1 MTSSIGGIGGG
12 VSAALLQ
19 RMQEEMFKTADANG
33 DGTISKDELGQ
44 VAKSG
49 ENQDGTNVD
58 TLFSQLD
65 SDSDGAISR
74 LESDAAIARLGQQ
87 MQSQGMPPQGP
98 PPGPPPGE
106 RANSSSDSSESSTEA
121 SAIFD
126 AMDTNQDGTV
136 SLEEL
141 TAALEKAKNSS
152 ASASGPESL
161 LDNLAAALQ
170 SGDISA
176 AKEELAALQEDLSAH
191 NGGRSDDPF
200 SKDLQTLSEALES
213 GSLEDAR
220 SIVAGIQDKLSS
232 RPPHGPAPEQSQ
244 DQDGSSRDAVAAT
257 LQSVI
262 DALEKSSS
270 STSDTITAG
279 TLKSIFTEA
288 LASYR
293 QQSAGSYAQDSG
305 DSAVL
310 SATA

>member
-12 VSAALLQ
+12 MSAALLQ
-19 RMQEEMFKTADANG
+19 RMQEEMFKTADADG
-33 DGTISKDELGQ
+33 DGTISKDELSQ

-49 ENQDGTNVD
+49 ENQDSTNVD
-58 TLFSQLD
+58 SLFSQLD
-65 SDSDGAISR
+65 SDGDGAISR
-74 LESDAAIARLGQQ
+74 LESDAAIAKLGQQ

-98 PPGPPPGE
+98 PPGPTPEEG
-106 RANSSSDSSESSTEA
+106 SSESSESSDEA

-126 AMDTNQDGTV
+126 AMDTNKDGTV

-161 LDNLAAALQ
+161 LDNLATALQ
-170 SGDISA
+170 SV
-176 AKEELAALQEDLSAH
+176 L
-191 NGGRSDDPF
+191 
-200 SKDLQTLSEALES
+200 
-213 GSLEDAR
+213 
-220 SIVAGIQDKLSS
+220 
-232 RPPHGPAPEQSQ
+232 
-244 DQDGSSRDAVAAT
+244 
-257 LQSVI
+257 
-262 DALEKSSS
+262 DALDKSSS

-279 TLKSIFTEA
+279 TLKNIFTEA

-293 QQSAGSYAQDSG
+293 QQSAGGYGQYSG

>member
-12 VSAALLQ
+12 MSAALLQ
-19 RMQEEMFKTADANG
+19 RMQEEMFKTADADG
-33 DGTISKDELGQ
+33 DGTISKDELSQ

-49 ENQDGTNVD
+49 ENQDSTNVE

-65 SDSDGAISR
+65 SDGDGAISR
-74 LESDAAIARLGQQ
+74 LESDAAIAKLGQQ

-98 PPGPPPGE
+98 PPGPPPTE
-106 RANSSSDSSESSTEA
+106 SSSESSESSDDA

-126 AMDTNQDGTV
+126 AMDTNKDGTV

-141 TAALEKAKNSS
+141 TAALEKSKKSS
-152 ASASGPESL
+152 SVSGPESL

-170 SGDISA
+170 SV
-176 AKEELAALQEDLSAH
+176 L
-191 NGGRSDDPF
+191 
-200 SKDLQTLSEALES
+200 
-213 GSLEDAR
+213 
-220 SIVAGIQDKLSS
+220 
-232 RPPHGPAPEQSQ
+232 
-244 DQDGSSRDAVAAT
+244 
-257 LQSVI
+257 
-262 DALEKSSS
+262 DALDKSSS

-279 TLKSIFTEA
+279 TLKNIFTEA

-293 QQSAGSYAQDSG
+293 QQSAEGYGQYSG

>member
-12 VSAALLQ
+12 MSAALLQ
-19 RMQEEMFKTADANG
+19 RMQEEMFKTADADG
-33 DGTISKDELGQ
+33 DGTISKDELSQ

-49 ENQDGTNVD
+49 ENQDSTNVD
-58 TLFSQLD
+58 SLFSQLD
-65 SDSDGAISR
+65 SDGDGAISR
-74 LESDAAIARLGQQ
+74 LESDAAIAKLGQQ

-98 PPGPPPGE
+98 PPGPPPEEGFSE
-106 RANSSSDSSESSTEA
+106 SSESSDEA

-126 AMDTNQDGTV
+126 AMDTNKDGTV

-176 AKEELAALQEDLSAH
+176 AKEELASLQEDLASH

-200 SKDLQTLSEALES
+200 SKDLQTLSDALES
-213 GSLEDAR
+213 GSLTDAR
-220 SIVAGIQDKLSS
+220 SIVAAIQEKLSS
-232 RPPHGPAPEQSQ
+232 RPPHGPDMEQAQ

-257 LQSVI
+257 LQSVL
-262 DALEKSSS
+262 DALDKSSS

-293 QQSAGSYAQDSG
+293 QQSAGGYGQYSG